1 MAANRLDQLID
12 QFEPVLRR
20 AFMESVYNVRDAA
33 QLDQI
38 TRMLE
43 NGDVPGAI
51 RAVGLDPTQFRPFDK
66 SIADAFEAGGNFT
79 SKAMPLVSDTA
90 GFKTVFQFSVRNFA
104 AENWLRTHSSSLVQN
119 VIDDQR
125 EMIRGFLSD
134 GLAKGVNPRTSAL
147 DLVGRISCRDR
158 QARGWND
165 RPDRFARGMG
175 AGLCGR
181 SRQRQS
187 TRRRSRAGCGTS
199 GLTRAVRKA
208 AAKGEPVPAE
218 LRNKMVTAYRNRAL
232 RYRAETIARTETIA
246 ALHTAQDQALD
257 QAVGTGAIRPA
268 QITMTWR
275 SAHDA
280 RVRDAHRELDG
291 ETIRRG
297 GVFQS
302 ELGPIRYPG
311 DPNADIAN
319 TANCRCFLEPSV
331 DFLAGLT

>member
-20 AFMESVYNVRDAA
+20 AFMESVYNVRDTA

-147 DLVGRISCRDR
+147 DLVGRISAVTGKRE
-158 QARGWND
+158 G
-165 RPDRFARGMG
+165 
-175 AGLCGR
+175 
-181 SRQRQS
+181 
-187 TRRRSRAGCGTS
+187 GTI
-199 GLTRAVRKA
+199 GLTASQEEWVRAYAGDLASDSPLTALTRGLRDKRFDGAVRKA

-218 LRNKMVTAYRNRAL
+218 LRGKMVTAYRNRAL

-257 QAVGTGAIRPA
+257 QAVGTGAIRQA

-311 DPNADIAN
+311 DPHADIAN

-331 DFLAGLT
+331 NFLAGLT